1 MFFKKWKL
9 LSMSLKECIYIEKE
23 KRATRYI
30 TDDLESSFDDSDKN
44 RLKPNICQI
53 FFNKGVL
60 NS

>member
-1 MFFKKWKL
+1 
-9 LSMSLKECIYIEKE
+9 MSLKECIYIEKE

-53 FFNKGVL
+53 FFNKSVL